1 MPDMNAQSPEDFAR
15 RFATLWAARDAE
27 ALAELMAPDATML
40 TLTGLWC
47 EGRKE
52 ILAALSAELSGAF
65 ARSRLVTGKTDL
77 RPLGPGASLVHQRFV
92 LSGLVDA
99 EGRDAGRIGAML
111 TAVLLARKAGSEAVT
126 LHFTVIEG

>member
-1 MPDMNAQSPEDFAR
+1 MTPDEFPR
-15 RFATLWAARDAE
+15 RFAALWGVRDAE
-27 ALAELMAPDATML
+27 ALADLVAEDGTML

-52 ILAALSAELSGAF
+52 ILAALRAELAGAF
-65 ARSRLVTGKTDL
+65 ARSRLVSGKTDVK
-77 RPLGPGASLVHQRFV
+77 PLGPGATLLHQRFV

-99 EGRDAGRIGAML
+99 EGRDAGRIGAIL
-111 TAVLLARKAGSEAVT
+111 TAVLLVRKAGVEAVT